1 MQTEKSGGRQA
12 QGRPS
17 EEESGL
23 AQTPHSLCHVVVGYG
38 AEWEETCRRQSFGL
52 DSPLTSFLLR
62 LPNADCLGKG

>member
-1 MQTEKSGGRQA
+1 MQTEKSGGREA

-17 EEESGL
+17 EEDSGL
-23 AQTPHSLCHVVVGYG
+23 AQTPHSLSRVVVRSG
-38 AEWEETCRRQSFGL
+38 AKWEEPGKRQSFGL